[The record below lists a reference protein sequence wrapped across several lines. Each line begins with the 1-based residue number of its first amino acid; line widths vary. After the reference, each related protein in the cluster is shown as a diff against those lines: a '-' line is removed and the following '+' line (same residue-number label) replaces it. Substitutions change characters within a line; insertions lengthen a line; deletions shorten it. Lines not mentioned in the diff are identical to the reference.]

1 MVTRVKMQKYDP
13 IKQEPEIL
21 KFWKDNKIYE
31 KAKEKNKGKKKF
43 YFLDGPPYTSGK
55 VHLGT
60 AWNKSLKDSILR
72 YKRMQGFDVLDRA
85 GYDMHGLPTENAA
98 EKELGIKKKDE
109 IRKFGVG
116 KFVKACKEL
125 SIRNM
130 KIMNKDFQRL
140 AGWMDFENAYQS
152 VKKEFIDGEW
162 WLVKK
167 AHEKKRLYEGLRSMA
182 WDWKDQTALAKHELE
197 YKTVKDKSI
206 FVKMTVK
213 GKEDEFLIIWTTTPW
228 TIAFNLGIMA
238 HPKLDYVKCKV
249 SSEYWIVAKALASA
263 FISSLVGKK
272 FEIVEEFKG
281 KKLGGMEYVHPFYDE
296 LKNHYDKI
304 KQKHPKA
311 HTVVLSEEYVDTNSG
326 TGLVH
331 MAPGCGPEDYEVGHR
346 NNLPAWNLVQED
358 GIYGKEMGIFTG
370 RHAIKDNQ
378 SFTKDLDKKGA
389 LVAQTQIEHEYP
401 HGQRSHQPVIFRT
414 TKQWF
419 FKVEDIKE
427 DLIKENN
434 KIKWVPKAGY
444 NAFNSWLENLRDNS
458 ISKQRYWGTPL
469 PIWRNVD
476 NPEDYIVVGSI
487 KDLEEFSGKKVD
499 EPHIPW
505 IDEIVIEKDGK
516 KYKRVP
522 DILDVWVDAGTVSWN
537 SLDFPHDQDSFK
549 KYFPPDFIL
558 EGKDQIRGWF
568 NLLHIASM
576 LSMGKRSFNAVY
588 MHGFVNDAM
597 GRKMSKSL
605 GNYILPG
612 EVINK
617 YGADTLRYY
626 TIGGA
631 NPGLD
636 LNYNFDDM
644 KVKYRNL
651 TVLWN
656 LHNYLIDLAKNANAN
671 PKELRNIKKDFL
683 YSDEEKYIFSKLN
696 STIRKI
702 TELYDDY
709 KLNEIPLLVE
719 DLFLDLSRIYIQ
731 LTRNKSI
738 GDHKKVVLY
747 TIYKVL
753 MECLKLFAPTAPF
766 TTEKIYQ
773 NLKKEFR
780 LEEES
785 IHHFEWPKYDEK
797 AINKELENEMG
808 TISNVT
814 QVILY
819 LREKVQMGVR
829 WPLQEAIVVTKD
841 EKTIKA
847 VEKLK
852 NIIKK
857 QTNIRELDIQQS
869 LSGIKQNI
877 KADYSQIGPDF
888 GKKAPQII
896 AKLTSESPE
905 TILIHIEKEGKFTIN
920 LGKEKVN
927 IVKEHLIVTREV
939 PKPYIEGNFKN
950 GFVYLNK
957 DVDEELEAEGYA
969 RELIRRVQELRKKAG
984 LQKKDRISLFVK
996 TDEELKDTLNIFLPQ
1011 IKEVVGAQQM
1021 KISHEKPSKKH
1032 KFTSKE
1038 KVRDKKFELF
1048 LGKV

>member
-1 MVTRVKMQKYDP
+1 MEKYEP
-13 IKQEPEIL
+13 LKQEPEIL
-21 KFWKDNKIYE
+21 KFWEDRKIYK

-72 YKRMQGFDVLDRA
+72 YKRSQGFDVLDRA
-85 GYDMHGLPTENAA
+85 GYDMHGLPTENAT
-98 EKELGIKKKDE
+98 EVELGIKKKGDIE
-109 IRKFGVG
+109 KFGVA
-116 KFVKACKEL
+116 KFTKACKDL

-130 KIMNKDFQRL
+130 KIMNKDFERL
-140 AGWMDFENAYQS
+140 GVWMDFENAYQS

-162 WLVKK
+162 YLVKK
-167 AHEKKRLYEGLRSMA
+167 AHEKKRLYEGLRSMT
-182 WDWKDQTALAKHELE
+182 WDWAHQTAVAKHELE
-197 YKTVKDKSI
+197 YKTIKDESI
-206 FVKMTVK
+206 FVKMQVK
-213 GKEDEFLIIWTTTPW
+213 DKKDEFLIIWTTTPW

-238 HPKLDYVKCKV
+238 NPKLDYVKCKV
-249 SSEYWIVAKALASA
+249 GSENWIVAKTLASA
-263 FISSLVGKK
+263 FISSVAKKK

-281 KKLGGMEYVHPFYDE
+281 KKLEGLEYLHPFYDE
-296 LKNHYDKI
+296 LKEHYDQI
-304 KQKHPKA
+304 KQNHPKT
-311 HTVVLSEEYVDTNSG
+311 HTVVLSEEYVDTTSG
-326 TGLVH
+326 SGLVH

-346 NNLPAWNLVQED
+346 NNIPAWNLVQED
-358 GIYGKEMGIFTG
+358 GVYGKEMGIFSG

-389 LVAQTQIEHEYP
+389 LIAQTQVEHEYP
-401 HGQRSHQPVIFRT
+401 HGQRSHEPVIFRT
-414 TKQWF
+414 TRQWF
-419 FKVEDIKE
+419 FKVEDIKKN
-427 DLIKENN
+427 LIKENN

-458 ISKQRYWGTPL
+458 ISKQRYWGTPV

-476 NPEDYIVVGSI
+476 DPEDYIVVGST
-487 KDLEEFSGKKVD
+487 KELEQLSGKKVE

-505 IDEIVIEKDGK
+505 IDDIEIEKDGK

-537 SLDFPHDQDSFK
+537 SLDFPMNQDNFK

-588 MHGFVNDAM
+588 MHGFINDAM

-605 GNYILPG
+605 GNYILPE
-612 EVINK
+612 EVVSK

-626 TIGGA
+626 TISGT

-656 LHNYLIDLAKNANAN
+656 LHNYLIDLAKNANVN
-671 PKELRNIKKDFL
+671 PKELKKSIIEKNSS
-683 YSDEEKYIFSKLN
+683 YSFEEKYIFSKLN
-696 STIRKI
+696 STIKEI
-702 TELYDDY
+702 TQLYDDY
-709 KLNEIPLLVE
+709 KLNETPLLVE
-719 DLFLDLSRIYIQ
+719 DLFLALSRVYIQ

-738 GDHKKVVLY
+738 GDHKQVVLY
-747 TIYKVL
+747 TVYKVL
-753 MECLKLFAPTAPF
+753 IECLKLFTPTAPF
-766 TTEKIYQ
+766 ITEKIYQ
-773 NLKKEFR
+773 NLKKEFK

-785 IHHFEWPKYDEK
+785 IHHLEWPKHDEK
-797 AINKELENEMG
+797 LINKELENNMD
-808 TISNVT
+808 TISDVT
-814 QVILY
+814 QVILS
-819 LREKVQMGVR
+819 LREKVQMGIR
-829 WPLQEAIVVTKD
+829 WPLQEVVVITKD
-841 EKTIKA
+841 EKTVKA

-852 NIIKK
+852 DIIKK
-857 QTNIRELDIQQS
+857 QANIKDIDVQQS
-869 LSGIKQNI
+869 LPGIKQSI

-905 TILIHIEKEGKFTIN
+905 TILTHIEKDGKYTIN

-927 IVKEHLIVTREV
+927 IVKEHLIVAREV
-939 PKPYIEGNFKN
+939 PAPYIEGNFKN

-969 RELIRRVQELRKKAG
+969 RELMRRIQELRKTAG

-1011 IKEVVGAQQM
+1011 IKEIVGAKQM
-1021 KISHEKPSKKH
+1021 NISDKNPSKKH

-1048 LGKV
+1048 LERV